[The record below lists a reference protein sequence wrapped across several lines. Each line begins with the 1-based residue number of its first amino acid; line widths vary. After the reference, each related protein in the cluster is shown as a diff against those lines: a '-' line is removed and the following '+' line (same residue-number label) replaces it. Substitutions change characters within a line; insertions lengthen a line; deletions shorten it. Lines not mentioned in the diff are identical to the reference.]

1 MISLK
6 KAVLDSCK
14 AKKNLLKKNSNT
26 NISEAIKK
34 IYTAIK
40 NGNKILVCGNGGS
53 SSDASHMVAELLIR
67 LRPAVN
73 RKSIPAIALTMDIS
87 TLTACGNYYGFKN
100 IFSRPFEALA
110 TKGDIL
116 IAITTSGNSANI
128 DNVLKESKKKKIY
141 SISLLGKYTGKC
153 NKLSNLEVKV
163 NSKNTARIQETHIFI
178 IHYILESVE
187 DLLINNGYC

>member
-6 KAVLDSCK
+6 KAILDSCK
-14 AKKNLLKKNSNT
+14 AKKNLLKKNSNM

-67 LRPAVN
+67 LRPKVK

-87 TLTACGNYYGFKN
+87 TLTACGNDYGFKN
-100 IFSRPFEALA
+100 IFSRPFKALA
-110 TKGDIL
+110 AKGDIL

-128 DNVLKESKKKKIY
+128 VNVLKESKKKKIY
-141 SISLLGKYTGKC
+141 SISLLGKYSGKYL
-153 NKLSNLEVKV
+153 K
-163 NSKNTARIQETHIFI
+163 AR
-178 IHYILESVE
+178 S
-187 DLLINNGYC
+187 